1 MFSDWTSADYFSNI
15 ASLVL
20 FVVAYWLGKRQ
31 GQIIDDV
38 SKLTADTHRLTM
50 KEAEIIDQ
58 VRSLTSGIHRLQE
71 AFATLQFREKM
82 GVMKQ
87 RAFEVD
93 KNPSAAITLLTDS
106 MSVLD
111 GYRFAPERLR
121 REYVAT
127 LEIAFTHLCNQY
139 SPYGEKK
146 PMQLELAQDLVRHAK
161 ILFDDGE
168 RELAFSLMIPVANCA
183 LSLHK
188 AGDFSLAT
196 HGHDAQTREKL
207 EQLLSM
213 SEPDLLQKL
222 EAHV

>member
-1 MFSDWTSADYFSNI
+1 M
-15 ASLVL
+15 
-20 FVVAYWLGKRQ
+20 
-31 GQIIDDV
+31 
-38 SKLTADTHRLTM
+38 TADTHRL
-50 KEAEIIDQ
+50 
-58 VRSLTSGIHRLQE
+58 QE
-71 AFATLQFREKM
+71 AVTTLQFREKM

-93 KNPSAAITLLTDS
+93 ENSSAAITLLTDS

-111 GYRFAPERLR
+111 GYRFAPARLR
-121 REYVAT
+121 WEYVET
-127 LEIAFTHLCNQY
+127 LDIAFTHLCNKS
-139 SPYGEKK
+139 SPWGKK
-146 PMQLELAQDLVRHAK
+146 KLMQLELALELVRHAK

-196 HGHDAQTREKL
+196 RGLDAKTQKKL

-213 SEPDLLQKL
+213 SEPALLQKL
-222 EAHV
+222 ESDLFPAAGVETQVAGKITVP